1 MSPGFRDDIMV
12 YDGYKRLMF
21 YNRSPKS
28 DLLNNGWRNELDKL
42 LSTGDE
48 FCSDFQ
54 LRYLVNTPHGLIHT
68 DHSKRISMFCLNS

>member
-1 MSPGFRDDIMV
+1 MTSGFRDDIMV
-12 YDGYKRLMF
+12 YDEYKRLMF

-54 LRYLVNTPHGLIHT
+54 LRYLVSLVYEPYCMIHT
-68 DHSKRISMFCLNS
+68 NHSKIVFK